1 MKSYILKENFTIQR
15 AIKLLNIQEIK
26 CLVITDKKKKLI
38 GTIMDGDLRRAIAK
52 NKNAGA
58 RNAAA
63 YKCNLT
69 NKLRFI
75 KSTLR
80 AIS

>member
-38 GTIMDGDLRRAIAK
+38 GTIMDGDLRRVIAK
-52 NKNAGA
+52 NKNALDE
-58 RNAAA
+58 NIE
-63 YKCNLT
+63 KVI
-69 NKLRFI
+69 NKKPFILNHLRVCMM
-75 KSTLR
+75 
-80 AIS
+80 

>member
-1 MKSYILKENFTIQR
+1 
-15 AIKLLNIQEIK
+15 
-26 CLVITDKKKKLI
+26 
-38 GTIMDGDLRRAIAK
+38 AK

-58 RNAAA
+58 RKAAA

-75 KSTLR
+75 KSTLQ